1 MYLTNT
7 LKKGNNMKAKVIATG
22 RVVDVVKTIRKKTIH
37 DYFGSQNDIEIV
49 VYYDGK
55 NQYTES
61 ELEFDVSSD
70 PDYWTRLE
78 PIPFKYV
85 LDNII
90 LPRFMPIKRLPSLN
104 YKPRKTTYKTVKRF
118 SAKRNK

>member
-1 MYLTNT
+1 
-7 LKKGNNMKAKVIATG
+7 MKAKVIATG
-22 RVVDVVKTIRKKTIH
+22 RVVDVVKTTRKKIIH

-78 PIPFKYV
+78 HQYAGMAMQG
-85 LDNII
+85 II
-90 LPRFMPIKRLPSLN
+90 SNEDYLQSFFEDGRCSLFEDVARAAEGFAIALVERM
-104 YKPRKTTYKTVKRF
+104 KKEE
-118 SAKRNK
+118 